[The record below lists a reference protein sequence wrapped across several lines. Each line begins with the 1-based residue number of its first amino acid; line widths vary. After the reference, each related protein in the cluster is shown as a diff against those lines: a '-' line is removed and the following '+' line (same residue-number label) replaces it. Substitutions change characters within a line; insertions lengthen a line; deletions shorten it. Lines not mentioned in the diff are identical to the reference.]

1 MVLKNRVGEKFT
13 TKQGYE
19 IEIVEYIDS
28 KNIKVRFEKGH
39 ALVVRMHDIK
49 RGFIMNP
56 LHPMTYGVGYL
67 GIGEY
72 KTKVNNVST
81 PYYRL
86 WNKVLERCYSERYQI
101 KNPTYKNCT
110 ISEEWHNFQNFA
122 KWYEENYIEGFEL
135 DKDILVKG
143 NKIYSPETCCFIP
156 PEINT
161 LLIKCDGSRGIYPLG
176 VYKVGHRFASCL
188 KKQGKN
194 VTLGTFDTPE
204 EAFQVYK
211 TAKEEYIKEVADIW
225 KPLIQ
230 PKVYRALYNYKVEIN
245 D

>member
-13 TKQGYE
+13 TKQGYT
-19 IEIVEYIDS
+19 IEIVEYINS

-39 ALVVRMHDIK
+39 VLVVRMHDIK

-110 ISEEWHNFQNFA
+110 ISEEWYNFQNFA

-143 NKIYSPETCCFIP
+143 NKIYSPETCCFVP
-156 PEINT
+156 KRINQ
-161 LLIKCDGSRGIYPLG
+161 LFIKPSNKRNGLPIG
-176 VYKVGHRFASCL
+176 VCRVGNKFHAYISE
-188 KKQGKN
+188 KY
-194 VTLGTFDTPE
+194 LGTFDTPE
-204 EAFQVYK
+204 EAFEVYK
-211 TAKEEYIKEVADIW
+211 TAKESYIKEVAEKW
-225 KPLIQ
+225 KGKITENVYKILI
-230 PKVYRALYNYKVEIN
+230 NYTIEN